1 MGQGLKRLRGSAKAE
16 SIRKL
21 NREGQQQAEKEVVA
35 ARPAPL
41 PKIMVPRTQAQLL
54 QRGLLTAVAA
64 MKRDCKRLHAA
75 ATGKQRERL
84 YGELLGYDAVLKVLG
99 TVELAG

>member
-1 MGQGLKRLRGSAKAE
+1 LKRLRGSAKAE
-16 SIRKL
+16 SIRKM
-21 NREGQQQAEKEVVA
+21 NREGQQRAEKEVAA

-41 PKIMVPRTQAQLL
+41 PKVVARSASDL
-54 QRGLLTAVAA
+54 QRQLQFAVQG
-64 MKRDCKRLHAA
+64 MHDDCKRLHAA